1 MDTTENKEVA
11 QVEDVLTTA
20 GDPTKLEEPA
30 TVADGSANPTETTGD
45 GDATTT
51 AEAPAEEASETSETT
66 ATDADADDTT
76 VEEVSD
82 EEIARLQKQ
91 LDNLTKK
98 VELTRKLREQTKA
111 LLDMGAVLHN
121 TDDVVTPEDMADEA
135 APEAIPDIADT
146 VYVDQP
152 EQTTDEE
159 DE

>member
-20 GDPTKLEEPA
+20 GDPTKLEEAA
-30 TVADGSANPTETTGD
+30 TVADATETTGD

-51 AEAPAEEASETSETT
+51 AEAPAEEASETSDTT
-66 ATDADADDTT
+66 ATDADDTT
-76 VEEVSD
+76 APEVSD

>member
-30 TVADGSANPTETTGD
+30 TVADGSANPTDTTGD
-45 GDATTT
+45 GDATTV
-51 AEAPAEEASETSETT
+51 AEAPAAEESETSETT
-66 ATDADADDTT
+66 ATGTDETT

-98 VELTRKLREQTKA
+98 IELTRKLREQTKA

-121 TDDVVTPEDMADEA
+121 TDDVVTPEDMADETE
-135 APEAIPDIADT
+135 PEAIPDIAET

>member
-45 GDATTT
+45 GDATTE
-51 AEAPAEEASETSETT
+51 AEAPAAEASEASETT
-66 ATDADADDTT
+66 ATDADETT

-82 EEIARLQKQ
+82 EEIAKLQKQ

-121 TDDVVTPEDMADEA
+121 TDDVVTPEDMADEPE
-135 APEAIPDIADT
+135 PEAIPEIADT

>member
-1 MDTTENKEVA
+1 MDTTENREVA
-11 QVEDVLTTA
+11 QIDDVLTTA
-20 GDPTKLEEPA
+20 GDPTKLEEAA

-45 GDATTT
+45 GDATSE
-51 AEAPAEEASETSETT
+51 AEAPAAEASETSETT
-66 ATDADADDTT
+66 AADADDTT

-121 TDDVVTPEDMADEA
+121 TDDVVTPEDMAEETE
-135 APEAIPDIADT
+135 PEAIPDIADT

-152 EQTTDEE
+152 ETTKDEE

>member
-20 GDPTKLEEPA
+20 GDPTKLDEPA
-30 TVADGSANPTETTGD
+30 TVADGDANPTETTGD
-45 GDATTT
+45 GDATTQ
-51 AEAPAEEASETSETT
+51 AEAPAAEASETSETT
-66 ATDADADDTT
+66 ATDADETT
-76 VEEVSD
+76 APEVSD

-98 VELTRKLREQTKA
+98 VELTKKLREQTKA
-111 LLDMGAVLHN
+111 LLDMGAVLRN
-121 TDDVVTPEDMADEA
+121 TDDVVTPEDMADETE
-135 APEAIPDIADT
+135 PEAIPDIADT

-152 EQTTDEE
+152 ETTDEE

>member
-11 QVEDVLTTA
+11 QIEDVLVA
-20 GDPTKLEEPA
+20 PGDPTKLDEPA
-30 TVADGSANPTETTGD
+30 TQADGDSNATETVGD
-45 GDATTT
+45 GKATTE
-51 AEAPAEEASETSETT
+51 AEAPAAEGSDTTEDTVTDTEE
-66 ATDADADDTT
+66 TT

-82 EEIARLQKQ
+82 DEIARLQKQ
-91 LDNLTKK
+91 LENLTKK

-121 TDDVVTPEDMADEA
+121 TDDVVTPVDMADEPEA
-135 APEAIPDIADT
+135 EAIPEIADT

-152 EQTTDEE
+152 EQQKDEE

>member
-20 GDPTKLEEPA
+20 GDPTKLDEPA
-30 TVADGSANPTETTGD
+30 TVADGDANPTETTGD
-45 GDATTT
+45 GVDTSE
-51 AEAPAEEASETSETT
+51 AEAPAAEESETTDAT
-66 ATDADADDTT
+66 ATDADETT
-76 VEEVSD
+76 VEDVSD

-98 VELTRKLREQTKA
+98 VELTKKLREQTKA

-135 APEAIPDIADT
+135 EPEAIPEIADT

-152 EQTTDEE
+152 ETTKDEE
-159 DE
+159 DK

>member
-30 TVADGSANPTETTGD
+30 TVADGSANPTDTTGD

-51 AEAPAEEASETSETT
+51 AEAPAAEESETSETT
-66 ATDADADDTT
+66 ATDADDTT

-121 TDDVVTPEDMADEA
+121 TDDVVTPEDMAEETE
-135 APEAIPDIADT
+135 PEAIPDIADT

>member
-30 TVADGSANPTETTGD
+30 TVADGDANPTETTGD
-45 GDATTT
+45 GVATSE
-51 AEAPAEEASETSETT
+51 AEAPAEEASETTETT
-66 ATDADADDTT
+66 AADADETT

-82 EEIARLQKQ
+82 EEIATLQKQ

-98 VELTRKLREQTKA
+98 VELTKKLREQTKA

-121 TDDVVTPEDMADEA
+121 TDDVVTPEDMAEDRE
-135 APEAIPDIADT
+135 PEAIPDIADT

-152 EQTTDEE
+152 ENTTDEE

>member
-11 QVEDVLTTA
+11 QVEDVLVA
-20 GDPTKLEEPA
+20 PGDPTKLDEPA
-30 TVADGSANPTETTGD
+30 TQADGDSNATDTTGD
-45 GDATTT
+45 GEATTE
-51 AEAPAEEASETSETT
+51 AEAPAAEGSETSEAT
-66 ATDADADDTT
+66 ATDTDETS

-82 EEIARLQKQ
+82 EEIAKLQKQ

-135 APEAIPDIADT
+135 EPEAIPEIADT

-152 EQTTDEE
+152 EQTNDEE

>member
-20 GDPTKLEEPA
+20 GDPTKLEAPA
-30 TVADGSANPTETTGD
+30 TVADGDANPTETTGD
-45 GDATTT
+45 GDATTE
-51 AEAPAEEASETSETT
+51 AEAPAEEASETTETT
-66 ATDADADDTT
+66 ATDADETT
-76 VEEVSD
+76 VEDVSD

-98 VELTRKLREQTKA
+98 GELTQKLREQTKA

-135 APEAIPDIADT
+135 EPEAIPDIADT

-152 EQTTDEE
+152 ETTKDEE

>member
-30 TVADGSANPTETTGD
+30 TVADGSANPTDTTGD
-45 GDATTT
+45 GDATTVV
-51 AEAPAEEASETSETT
+51 EAPAAEESETSETT
-66 ATDADADDTT
+66 ATGTDETT

-98 VELTRKLREQTKA
+98 IELTRKLREQTKA

-121 TDDVVTPEDMADEA
+121 TDDVVTPEDMADETE
-135 APEAIPDIADT
+135 PEAIPDIAET